1 MARDPELSSI
11 MYPGGSLRASSHRF
25 QKLASEDG
33 LVAAP
38 ETSVVDDD
46 AHHVATELEERCS

>member
-1 MARDPELSSI
+1 

-38 ETSVVDDD
+38 ETSIVDDD